1 MEQDMSPN
9 AATPLATPL
18 ATPSDVSQFTIH
30 ELMNST
36 RPSEA
41 ELVEQN
47 ERLKGEV
54 DRMVECQRDVMK
66 LLDCKSP
73 ERIIHDL
80 RNLINELNLYRQLVE
95 SSEA

>member
-1 MEQDMSPN
+1 MEQDMSPH
-9 AATPLATPL
+9 AATNST
-18 ATPSDVSQFTIH
+18 TPSDASPFTIH

-41 ELVEQN
+41 ELADEN
-47 ERLKGEV
+47 ERLKSEV

-95 SSEA
+95 SSEE